1 MTGVQR
7 TGRTPEKPGRT
18 PGTPPATPV
27 ESAEPA
33 KYGARRSY
41 TLIAGCVLAGLIVLL
56 AAVSFIWLPYAPDD
70 TSGTRLAAPG
80 AGHLLGTDK
89 LGRDLLTQLMTGAR
103 IAVEAGLGSVLVA
116 ASIGVTLGV
125 LSAFALGWLDD
136 TLAAFLDIL
145 IAFPTLLLAMLIVAA
160 RSATLGSAVLA
171 IGLAQSAVVAR
182 LVRILVK
189 RILAQDYITAARTSG
204 TSWPRVVAGH
214 VLPNIWP
221 TLVVNLALQFGL
233 AVLAEASLSYLGL
246 GAPPPN
252 ASWGRMLQEAQ
263 ATFTTAPAGALAP
276 GVLLVLL
283 VIGVNLIAD
292 GLRDTL
298 DPTARRRRA

>member
-1 MTGVQR
+1 MTG
-7 TGRTPEKPGRT
+7 TDLL
-18 PGTPPATPV
+18 
-27 ESAEPA
+27 EPA
-33 KYGARRSY
+33 RAGKAARTARRRRGSA
-41 TLIAGCVLAGLIVLL
+41 TLVVGCVLAGAIALL
-56 AAVSFIWLPYAPDD
+56 AVVSLCWLPYPSDD
-70 TSGTRLAAPG
+70 TSGGRLAPPG

-89 LGRDLLTQLMTGAR
+89 LGRDLFTQVMTGSR
-103 IAVEAGLGSVLVA
+103 IAVEAGLGSVLIA
-116 ASIGVTLGV
+116 ALIGVTLGV
-125 LSAFALGWLDD
+125 LAAFAQGWLDD
-136 TLAAFLDIL
+136 TLSAFLDIL

-160 RSATLGSAVLA
+160 RSATLSSAVLA

-189 RILAQDYITAARTSG
+189 RVLAQDYIIAARTSG
-204 TSWPRVVAGH
+204 TSWPRTVLGH

-233 AVLAEASLSYLGL
+233 AVLAEAGLSYLGL

-276 GVLLVLL
+276 GILLVLL
-283 VIGVNLIAD
+283 VIGVNLVAD

-298 DPTARRRRA
+298 DPATRRRRT